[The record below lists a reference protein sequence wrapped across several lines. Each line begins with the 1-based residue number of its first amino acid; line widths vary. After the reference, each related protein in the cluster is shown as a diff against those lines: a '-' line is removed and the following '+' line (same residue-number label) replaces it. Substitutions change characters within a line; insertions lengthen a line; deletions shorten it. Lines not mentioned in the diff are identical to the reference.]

1 MRRRRGQS
9 AVETMMMMPILA
21 LVIVALY
28 YLWSI
33 AFAAQNVHLRARE
46 YALHGDTY
54 LGGRGNGESGSYPF
68 SGNNY
73 TRADST
79 DFEFSGTSTDQSI
92 PGVSRRGVDIEATA
106 VISSRP

>member
-1 MRRRRGQS
+1 MRSRRGQS

-33 AFAAQNVHLRARE
+33 AFASQNVHLRARE

-54 LGGRGNGESGSYPF
+54 LGGRGNDESGSYPF

-73 TRADST
+73 TKATST
-79 DFEFSGTSTDQSI
+79 SFEFSGTSSDRSI
-92 PGVSRRGVDIEATA
+92 AGVSSRGVDIEATA
-106 VISSRP
+106 VITSD

>member
-46 YALHGDTY
+46 
-54 LGGRGNGESGSYPF
+54 
-68 SGNNY
+68 
-73 TRADST
+73 
-79 DFEFSGTSTDQSI
+79 
-92 PGVSRRGVDIEATA
+92 
-106 VISSRP
+106 